1 MHRLTNIANA
11 MLQICVGADV
21 PGGTPVSHTNIMKYM
36 NKLKN
41 KIKFLA
47 GLAALVLTVGQAVA
61 QPSTPQEVIT
71 GRAWLDIGGTAVANL
86 TGDARFPDNYD
97 VQVWLPYFE
106 WNPDPSGD
114 IEVGANNAY
123 GDNYG
128 AQILGYFHPPA
139 TGEYTFWL
147 SADDGSDLFLSTDSD
162 PANKKLI
169 AQESGWSGVRNW
181 ESVGGGSTLEDKN
194 SSTFAGTEWPDTNA
208 DGGATI
214 TLQQG
219 QAYYIEALV
228 KEGGGGD
235 NLAVAVEDP
244 NGIIDPFLPI
254 PGEFLSSHVPSG
266 PLTITGQPAGTTVDA
281 LESVTLSV
289 EVSGTPPYSF
299 QWAKDGTDIDGA
311 TSASYT
317 VDRVTTDNAGSY
329 TVAVTGA
336 DGSATSDAAVVAVN
350 SDDVAPTLT
359 FVTGSETFTVVKVT
373 FSEPVDAA
381 TGGDASNYKLSGGV
395 SVTDATVADAPN
407 DNTVI
412 LTTSKQDE
420 GTMLNLTVTK
430 VQDLFGNAI
439 AAATMEFSTFVWQEG
454 VVLHKFWENM
464 TTNNLDGLR
473 ADPRFPDN
481 PTWVSLEPY
490 WEYGP
495 DGSNESGSN
504 YGNQL
509 VGWFVPPDDGNYI
522 FFTNSDDPSDLF
534 LSTDDDPAN
543 KLVIARESGW
553 SNARSWNSVGGT
565 SEVDDKRSDF
575 FIDSEWPTLDISL
588 NGGERYYL
596 ESIHTEGGG
605 GDSVAATV
613 ISSLDPD
620 PTDGDAPTLTGSL
633 IGTYLDPNGAEVTI
647 EQQPSSVTIDEG
659 QSVTLTI
666 GASGT
671 SAYGNSVGIQWQTA
685 AAGSSDFSD
694 VAGATTD
701 SLDTGVLTT
710 ADTGVQF
717 RVVLT
722 VPTVTATSD
731 VATVTV
737 ESDGNP
743 PSIVGVSATS
753 ANTLIVRFNERI
765 DEASGSQ
772 AGNFSLSGGVN
783 VSGAQATG
791 STVLLTTGDLT
802 PGAAYTLTA
811 GGVNDLFGNALAAGS
826 TKDFTVNIVT
836 YTDIILEDGPIVFY
850 TFDGDSGQVSSNHGT
865 LGSDADGLWMSG
877 AGPDDSFEWD
887 VTTEEGPNSSE
898 GFLGFA
904 GDNQAASFNGDLDA
918 IWIDA
923 QGSWLSDLDSF
934 TLEYWVKP
942 TNREDNGWSRVGIVG
957 QNDTVEYGFI
967 NGTTIQI
974 WTPGGG
980 SLNTTYEFPDDE
992 WHHVATIAD
1001 GGQIVNYFD
1010 GVLINSGGGA
1020 TANYGAADFNV
1031 HIGGGGVYDA
1041 TGNHFEGAIDAV
1053 AIFNKAIPGERVEEH
1068 FRAGREGGSIAEA
1081 TGIDIAWVSFH
1092 PADNEPGAD
1101 AAAAGFTEAA
1111 DKGYTDLLRKAGH
1124 NVTRVQTSGTPD
1136 VAALNEYDLVIISRS
1151 VPSGDYQDAAEAA
1164 AWNSVETPILIF
1176 GGYILRTSR
1185 LGYTTGTTMVDT
1197 DRVIKLLANDP
1208 NHPIFADIALDGDG
1222 LMVNDYAGI
1231 VTALDNVQRGVSI
1244 NNNPIVGGGKLV
1256 ATVGTSDDPTVGGM
1270 VIGEFAAGT
1279 TLANG
1284 GADTLSGH
1292 RMVFLTGSREQG
1304 FTSQGAGIYDL
1315 EADGAKLFLNAVNYM
1330 TSLPDAPAGGAA
1342 IAIANDGGN
1351 IAITYEGTLQSADS
1365 VTGPYSDVAGASSP
1379 FSVTADAPQKFYRAV
1394 Q

>member
-1 MHRLTNIANA
+1 
-11 MLQICVGADV
+11 
-21 PGGTPVSHTNIMKYM
+21 MKYM
-36 NKLKN
+36 NKLQN
-41 KIKFLA
+41 KLKFLA

-61 QPSTPQEVIT
+61 QPTTPQEIIT

-86 TGDARFPDNYD
+86 TGDARFPDNHD

-114 IEVGANNAY
+114 ITIEANNAY

-147 SADDGSDLFLSTDSD
+147 SADDGSHLFLSTDAD

-169 AQESGWSGVRNW
+169 AQETGWSNQRQW
-181 ESVGGGSTLEDKN
+181 ETPGDVSTIEDKN
-194 SSTFAGTEWPDTNA
+194 SSLFTGTEWPDTNA

-266 PLTITGQPAGTTVDA
+266 PLSITSQPAGATVNA
-281 LESVTLSV
+281 LDSVTLSV

-317 VDRVTTDNAGSY
+317 IDRVSTGNTGSY

-373 FSEPVDAA
+373 FSEPVDST
-381 TGGDASNYKLSGGV
+381 TGGNASNYSLTGGIN
-395 SVTDATVADAPN
+395 VTAATVADAPN
-407 DNTVI
+407 DETVI
-412 LTTSKQDE
+412 LTTSRQDE
-420 GTMLNLTVTK
+420 GTMYTLTVEN
-430 VQDLFGNAI
+430 VQDLFGNTI
-439 AAATMEFSTFVWQEG
+439 ATASMEFSSFVWQEG
-454 VVLHKFWENM
+454 VVLHKMWRDFPD
-464 TTNNLDGLR
+464 NNIAGLL
-473 ADPRFPDN
+473 ADPRYPDN
-481 PTWVSLEPY
+481 PTEVTLEPF

-495 DGSNESGSN
+495 NGSNEEGSN

-509 VGWFVPPDDGNYI
+509 VGWFVPPEDGNYI

-543 KLVIARESGW
+543 KLLIAREAGW
-553 SNARSWNSVGGT
+553 SNARNWNSVGDG
-565 SEVDDKRSDF
+565 SNVDDKRSDF
-575 FIDSEWPTLDISL
+575 FIDSEWPTLDIAL
-588 NGGERYYL
+588 EAGNRYYL

-605 GDSVAATV
+605 GDNVGATV
-613 ISSLDPD
+613 ISTLDPD

-633 IGTYLDPNGAEVTI
+633 IGTYLDPNGAEITI
-647 EQQPSSVTIDEG
+647 DQQPSSPTVDEG

-666 GASGT
+666 GATGT
-671 SAYGNSVGIQWQTA
+671 SAYGNTVGIQWQTA

-694 VAGATTD
+694 VAGATGE
-701 SLDTGVLTT
+701 SLSTGELTT
-710 ADTGVQF
+710 ADTGVQY

-722 VPTVTATSD
+722 VPTLTVTSD

-737 ESDGNP
+737 QSDNTAP
-743 PSIVGVSATS
+743 RLVGVSASS

-765 DEASGSQ
+765 DATTGSQ
-772 AGNFSLSGGVN
+772 ANNFSLSDGVS
-783 VSGAQATG
+783 VSAAQATG

-811 GGVNDLFGNALAAGS
+811 GGVNDLFGNTLAAGS

-836 YTDIILEDGPIVFY
+836 YTDIILEDEPIVFY
-850 TFDGDSGQVSSNHGT
+850 TFDGDSGQVSANHGT

-887 VTTEEGPNSSE
+887 VTTEAGPNSGE

-923 QGSWLSDLDSF
+923 QGAWLSNLDSF

-980 SLNTTYEFPDDE
+980 SLDTTYEFGDDE

-1001 GGQIVNYFD
+1001 GSQIVNYFD
-1010 GVLINSGGGA
+1010 GVLINSGGTA
-1020 TANYGAADFNV
+1020 TADYGAADFNV

-1041 TGNHFEGAIDAV
+1041 TGNHFEGALDAV

-1068 FRAGREGGSIAEA
+1068 FRAGHEGGSLPDE
-1081 TGIDIAWVSFH
+1081 
-1092 PADNEPGAD
+1092 EP
-1101 AAAAGFTEAA
+1101 
-1111 DKGYTDLLRKAGH
+1111 
-1124 NVTRVQTSGTPD
+1124 
-1136 VAALNEYDLVIISRS
+1136 
-1151 VPSGDYQDAAEAA
+1151 
-1164 AWNSVETPILIF
+1164 
-1176 GGYILRTSR
+1176 
-1185 LGYTTGTTMVDT
+1185 TTT
-1197 DRVIKLLANDP
+1197 
-1208 NHPIFADIALDGDG
+1208 
-1222 LMVNDYAGI
+1222 
-1231 VTALDNVQRGVSI
+1231 
-1244 NNNPIVGGGKLV
+1244 
-1256 ATVGTSDDPTVGGM
+1256 PTV
-1270 VIGEFAAGT
+1270 
-1279 TLANG
+1279 
-1284 GADTLSGH
+1284 S
-1292 RMVFLTGSREQG
+1292 
-1304 FTSQGAGIYDL
+1304 
-1315 EADGAKLFLNAVNYM
+1315 
-1330 TSLPDAPAGGAA
+1330 
-1342 IAIANDGGN
+1342 IANDGGN
-1351 IAITYEGTLQSADS
+1351 VAIEFEGTLQSADS

-1379 FSVTADAPQKFYRAV
+1379 FNVTADAPQKFYRAV